1 MQGYDFGPT
10 ERIHQLD
17 GTAAGD
23 RDAVPAVLFPLDFD
37 EIAGIAEQCA
47 DVSETCVKKYRGYSP
62 LFTRLITR
70 QPSECTR
77 PRRNCQ
83 G

>member
-1 MQGYDFGPT
+1 MPTRFIVAQSMQGYDFGPT

-47 DVSETCVKKYRGYSP
+47 DVIGDLCEE
-62 LFTRLITR
+62 I
-70 QPSECTR
+70 
-77 PRRNCQ
+77 PRVLAAVHSVDHPAAV
-83 G
+83 